1 MKVIKNVYNNI
12 SQSKRNVVTLF
23 SGTLIA
29 QGIVVASSVLL
40 ARIYNP
46 SQFGIYS
53 SYFSALM
60 ILSPVICGKYELSII
75 LPKLHLEGF
84 RLTILSILISV
95 IGSVFFLILFIP
107 LRGYLEQVLKLP
119 PGLPYNYL
127 LSLGL
132 CFLGINLA
140 FNYWFNRIGM
150 YKVLAINKITRSIS
164 VVILSVGFGLFG
176 FKTSGLIVADI
187 VGYFLANSLLIYFL
201 LKWEDFPIYWFDKFE
216 TIALAKRYIRFPKYQ
231 IASGFLEKI
240 SQNAPFILIVL
251 IYSGSIQGLF
261 SMTFRVLAAPLLLIT
276 GSIGDVFQ
284 QKASV
289 LYAQEGQCYHLFIS
303 TFKTLFTLSI
313 IPFIILFFTVK
324 PIFVL
329 VLGQQWAMSGEYAQI
344 MIAFFF
350 FQFNVSHL
358 SKMII
363 IAEKQH
369 IDLIIQFFLVVAVI
383 SSIWIGK
390 KAFNSEKISILLY
403 SIVYIIKYII
413 EFMVSLNLS
422 KGKHIVNTI

>member
-1 MKVIKNVYNNI
+1 MKIIKNAYNSI
-12 SQSKRNVVTLF
+12 SQTKRNVVTLF

-29 QGIVVASSVLL
+29 QGIVVTSSVFL
-40 ARIYNP
+40 ARIYDP
-46 SQFGIYS
+46 TQFGIYS

-95 IGSVFFLILFIP
+95 IGSIFFLILFIP
-107 LRGYLEQVLKLP
+107 LGKYFEQLLKLP
-119 PGLPYNYL
+119 HGLPYNYL
-127 LSLGL
+127 LPLGL

-140 FNYWFNRIGM
+140 FNYWFNRIAM

-176 FKTSGLIVADI
+176 FKTSGLIVSDI
-187 VGYFLANSLLIYFL
+187 VGYFLANCLLIYFF
-201 LKWEDFPIYWFDKFE
+201 LKWKDFPIVWFEKSQTI
-216 TIALAKRYIRFPKYQ
+216 TIAQRYIRFPKYQ

-251 IYSGSIQGLF
+251 FYSVSIQGLF
-261 SMTFRVLAAPLLLIT
+261 SMTFRVLAAPLVLIT

-284 QKASV
+284 QKASE
-289 LYAQEGQCYHLFIS
+289 LYAEDGQCYRLFIS
-303 TFKTLFTLSI
+303 TFRKLFAVSI

-324 PIFVL
+324 SIFIL

-344 MIAFFF
+344 LIAFFF

-358 SKMII
+358 SRMII

-383 SSIWIGK
+383 LSIWIGK
-390 KAFNSEKISILLY
+390 KVFNSEKISILLY
-403 SIVYIIKYII
+403 SVVYIIKYII

-422 KGKHIVNTI
+422 KGKYKLNTV